1 MQLEERERLRLH
13 ALLNGSDKAVRQIEA
28 AIGHYAEM
36 LPMARA
42 AKQLPSEVKKDAD
55 DLHKALQTIVRI
67 IADGG
72 EAWDNFKARASE
84 EGLAAPLHCLAEALG
99 TGAGEPGEALASV
112 AQQNAADMKPTRN
125 RPRSPEKA
133 ERFVLLFHMI
143 DAANDAGVPVSRS
156 NVDFLEII
164 ETAYEAA
171 GISNRTHGREFGLHN
186 AENDLKEY
194 LKKAAE

>member
-28 AIGHYAEM
+28 AITHYAEM

-72 EAWDNFKARASE
+72 DAWEFFKSNAAD
-84 EGLAAPLHCLAEALG
+84 EGLVKPLHQLTEALG
-99 TGAGEPGEALASV
+99 PGAGEPGDALVLIAE
-112 AQQNAADMKPTRN
+112 QNAADLKPKKS
-125 RPRSPEKA
+125 RPRSPDKVS
-133 ERFVLLFHMI
+133 RFSLMFHVAN
-143 DAANDAGVPVSRS
+143 AARDAGVLISRNS
-156 NVDFLEII
+156 TAFQEITAAVFL
-164 ETAYEAA
+164 AA
-171 GISNRTHGREFGLHN
+171 NIHADPDHDIREF
-186 AENDLKEY
+186 LKTFTE
-194 LKKAAE
+194 